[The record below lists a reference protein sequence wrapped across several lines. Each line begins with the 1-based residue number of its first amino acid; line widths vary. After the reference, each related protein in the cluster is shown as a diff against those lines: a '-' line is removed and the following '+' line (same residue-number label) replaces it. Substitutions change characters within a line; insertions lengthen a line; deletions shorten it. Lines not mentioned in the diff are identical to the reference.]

1 MTSFTLILLCTAGLF
16 AALLQDRFRFWAT
29 LAVGLCAFLLA
40 LAGGFFLRH
49 VIEDPGAAHL
59 AACLLGS
66 AIFFTASLFLHTNN
80 LAQKLFL
87 ALLCPSCMLYL
98 EVFLP
103 QALGVMPFH
112 TAGMVGGVL
121 EAVLTL
127 LLYLLMGL
135 CLYRPFHHFSDRG
148 PSAFMGGMC
157 WLACLQFPLCMGKAD
172 FLFPG
177 NPPAG
182 RLLLSSLLF
191 ILMIFCFRSVYQA
204 GRFRAAISQ
213 EENRQ
218 KLLERDAVDFGD
230 LLAAVQEARGAHKN
244 GEYALDTVAVMLQ
257 DGVPEQVPA
266 YIYMAKHTASRA
278 PILVQYHENPYLNAV
293 IATKAAFA
301 AQKEIDFQCNAVT
314 GNVPLRTSELCVL
327 FHEMLGRAFGDA
339 VAYTGG
345 PRRVRFT
352 AIPGED
358 SLRLEAVYTGGLP
371 EKPGSVWKELKGKKI
386 SDLVKWLF
394 DDQPQDGSNLAG
406 LENTAETV
414 LLHSGRL
421 TVSGTAE
428 ETILQA
434 ELRF

>member
-1 MTSFTLILLCTAGLF
+1 MTSFTLILLCSAGLF

-29 LAVGLCAFLLA
+29 LVVGLLAFLLA
-40 LAGGFFLRH
+40 LAGGFFLRRI
-49 VIEDPGAAHL
+49 IEDPAAAHL
-59 AACLLGS
+59 ASCLLGS
-66 AIFFTASLFLHTNN
+66 AVFFTASLFIHINN
-80 LAQKLFL
+80 PAQKLFL
-87 ALLCPSCMLYL
+87 ALLCPGCMLYL
-98 EVFLP
+98 EAFLP
-103 QALGVMPFH
+103 LALGVMPFP
-112 TAGMVGGVL
+112 TAGMAGGVL
-121 EAVLTL
+121 EAAFTL

-135 CLYRPFHHFSDRG
+135 CLYRPFRHFSDRG
-148 PSAFMGGMC
+148 PSGFMGGMC
-157 WLACLQFPLCMGKAD
+157 LLACLLFPLCMGRAD

-182 RLLLSSLLF
+182 RLLLSTLL
-191 ILMIFCFRSVYQA
+191 LVGMIFCFRSVYQA
-204 GRFRAAISQ
+204 GRFRAAMDR
-213 EENRQ
+213 EESRQ
-218 KLLERDAVDFGD
+218 KLLERDASDFGD
-230 LLAAVQEARGAHKN
+230 LVAAVQEARGAQKN

-278 PILVQYHENPYLNAV
+278 PMLVQYHENPYLNAV
-293 IATKAAFA
+293 IATKAALA
-301 AQKEIDFQCNAVT
+301 AQKEIDFQCNAAT

-352 AIPGED
+352 AIPGES

-371 EKPGSVWKELKGKKI
+371 EKPGSIWKELKGKKLA
-386 SDLVKWLF
+386 DLVSWLF
-394 DDQPQDGSNLAG
+394 DDQPQAGSDLAG
-406 LENTAETV
+406 LENTAEAV